1 MTHCHNQY
9 LNKHRTAIYFSVISK
24 IRYRGMCNFVS
35 TCALW
40 TTRGLLA
47 LDERL
52 NIDSEMRGKPGTLNY
67 EDREK
72 AKADI
77 ETINQ

>member
-1 MTHCHNQY
+1 M
-9 LNKHRTAIYFSVISK
+9 ISK

-40 TTRGLLA
+40 TTRGGLLA
-47 LDERL
+47 LDERF

-67 EDREK
+67 EEREK
-72 AKADI
+72 GKADI
-77 ETINQ
+77 ETITQ

>member
-1 MTHCHNQY
+1 
-9 LNKHRTAIYFSVISK
+9 
-24 IRYRGMCNFVS
+24 MCNFVS

-40 TTRGLLA
+40 TTRGGLLA
-47 LDERL
+47 LHERL

-72 AKADI
+72 GKADI